1 MAGDHERLAHVIAVD
16 RQAGH
21 DRGRWVARPQ
31 LPMPQPEA
39 HNAVVRGEEQVAEA
53 KGDAVS
59 AAVEET
65 HLLIGSPVTI
75 AVPQR
80 EDAAGIGAVR
90 SRIERNRTKKGK
102 RIGGSKGGAF
112 SPGRAAA
119 LAARAGR
126 ELCACHHS
134 ALRSSQLEKNRSA

>member
-1 MAGDHERLAHVIAVD
+1 
-16 RQAGH
+16 
-21 DRGRWVARPQ
+21 
-31 LPMPQPEA
+31 MPQPEA

-75 AVPQR
+75 AVAQR

-90 SRIERNRTKKGK
+90 SRIDRNRTKKDK

-112 SPGRAAA
+112 SPVG
-119 LAARAGR
+119 
-126 ELCACHHS
+126 
-134 ALRSSQLEKNRSA
+134 Q

>member
-1 MAGDHERLAHVIAVD
+1 MAGDHDRLAHVIAVD

-21 DRGRWVARPQ
+21 DRGRWVARHQ
-31 LPMPQPEA
+31 LPLRQPEA

-75 AVPQR
+75 AVAQR
-80 EDAAGIGAVR
+80 EDAAGIGAAR
-90 SRIERNRTKKGK
+90 SRIERRNRTKKGK
-102 RIGGSKGGAF
+102 RIG
-112 SPGRAAA
+112 AAPF
-119 LAARAGR
+119 RP
-126 ELCACHHS
+126 
-134 ALRSSQLEKNRSA
+134 